1 MGVDEGPSS
10 PDVAARRGDV
20 AFWAPH
26 LDEILGRHRLSGA
39 GRAPVAGFNPTHPTF
54 VCGDVVVK
62 LFGSRPA
69 WRVSHAAERAA
80 LVRLAADLS
89 IPAPRLL
96 AEGCLRDDPDAPWP
110 YLVTSRVPGTSW
122 REASLSAR
130 HRRAVAE
137 ELGDAVR
144 RLHALPPSGV
154 AAEGDWAPPDVAAAA
169 SRSSLP
175 PHLVAQAGAFVARLP
190 PADRV
195 FVHGDL
201 VAAHVFVEGGR
212 LAGVIDWG
220 DAMATD
226 RHYELI
232 QLQRDLFDGDKT
244 LLRAFLDAG
253 AWPMGEG
260 LPHLALGHGLRR
272 QALGLAQHGT
282 MDVFEPVAAR
292 LPLHEIRT
300 LEELAT
306 AMFAV

>member
-1 MGVDEGPSS
+1 MGVEEPPSGAEG
-10 PDVAARRGDV
+10 AARRGHV

-39 GRAPVAGFNPTHPTF
+39 ARTPVAGFNPTHPTF

-62 LFGSRPA
+62 LFGARPA

-80 LVRLAADLS
+80 LAAVASDPA

-96 AEGCLRDDPDAPWP
+96 AEGRLRDDADAPWP
-110 YLVTSRVPGTSW
+110 YLVTTRVPGASW
-122 REASLSAR
+122 REASLSDL
-130 HRRAVAE
+130 RRRSVAE
-137 ELGDAVR
+137 ELGDVVR

-154 AAEGDWAPPDVAAAA
+154 AVEADWAPPDVTAAA

-175 PHLVAQAGAFVARLP
+175 PHLVAQAAAFVARLP
-190 PADRV
+190 PPDRV
-195 FVHGDL
+195 CVHGDL

-212 LAGVIDWG
+212 LAGIIDWG

-232 QLQRDLFDGDKT
+232 QLQRDLFDGDRA
-244 LLRAFLDAG
+244 LLRACLDAG
-253 AWPMGEG
+253 AWPMGEDF
-260 LPHLALGHGLRR
+260 PHLALGHGLRR

-292 LPLHEIRT
+292 LPLREIGT